1 MSDSDELVNQQGA
14 TSIYIDVEVKGNG
27 DLLFSG
33 QDIGEAPEEYFGKSD
48 HEYWL
53 TVPAYEKENLLLA
66 LIEKHYA
73 GDACV
78 MSKLQ
83 ELMESKKITHYFDSY

>member
-1 MSDSDELVNQQGA
+1 MSEDNGLVNQEGP
-14 TSIYIDVEVKGNG
+14 TSIHIDFEVKGNG

-33 QDIGEAPEEYFGKSD
+33 HDMGEAPEKCFGKSD

-53 TVPAYEKENLLLA
+53 TVPAYEKENLLIA
-66 LIEKHYA
+66 LIEEHYA